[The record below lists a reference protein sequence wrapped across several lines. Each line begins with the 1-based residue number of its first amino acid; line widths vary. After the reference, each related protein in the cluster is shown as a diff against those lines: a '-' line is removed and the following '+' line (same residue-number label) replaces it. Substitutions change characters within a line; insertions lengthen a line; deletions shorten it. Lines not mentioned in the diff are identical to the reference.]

1 MFKKLLRGGTLS
13 PVVSTALVS
22 AVLRIMLSMSEED
35 EGGYYPSA
43 ETSSY

>member
-22 AVLRIMLSMSEED
+22 AVPRIMLAFSRLREIPCLFNSK
-35 EGGYYPSA
+35 
-43 ETSSY
+43 